1 MQNERIIADD
11 LIVLGNA
18 VPDVISDERI
28 TVCTVAYCKELGLVR
43 IYPVPPVSYMKRWN
57 IVRVPLERNPR
68 DTRTESWKIQ
78 GSKSE
83 WDQISRK
90 IHLKGSV
97 EETQKLPLL
106 EDLYSRFGVDCVE
119 QLNDKLVSL
128 GLIKPRIISYQLE
141 TREDFERSTQL
152 SLDSREPFLT
162 IKNYP
167 LRPVICYRCQNC
179 KTKGP
184 HSQQVLEWGIYEWLR
199 RHPSETNKVW
209 ENLRMK
215 ESDYYRSFLVG
226 NLALFRTSFVIISMF
241 KKKLRVQTPT
251 AQVALESQ

>member
-1 MQNERIIADD
+1 MQNDRIIADD

-28 TVCTVAYCKELGLVR
+28 TVCTAAYCKDLGLVR
-43 IYPVPPVSYMKRWN
+43 IYPVPPVSPMKRWN
-57 IVRVPLERNPR
+57 IVRIPLERNPK
-68 DTRTESWKIQ
+68 DTRSESWKIQ

-90 IHLKGSV
+90 IELKGTI
-97 EETQKLPLL
+97 EETKRLPLL
-106 EDLYSRFGVDCVE
+106 EELYSKFGVDCVE
-119 QLNDKLVSL
+119 QLNDKLVSF
-128 GLIKPRIISYQLE
+128 GLIKPKIISYQLE
-141 TREDFERSTQL
+141 TREDFEKSTQL

-162 IKNYP
+162 IKNYA
-167 LRPVICYRCQNC
+167 LRPVISYRCQNC

-199 RHPSETNKVW
+199 RHPNEPKKVW

-215 ESDYYRSFLVG
+215 ESGYYRSFLVG
-226 NLALFRTSFVIISMF
+226 NLALFRTSFCIISMF
-241 KKKLRVQTPT
+241 RKKLQGQTPT
-251 AQVALESQ
+251 AQVALGSQ

>member
-1 MQNERIIADD
+1 MQNDRTIADD
-11 LIVLGNA
+11 LVVLGNA

-28 TVCTVAYCKELGLVR
+28 TVCTAAYCKDLGLVR
-43 IYPVPPVSYMKRWN
+43 IYPVPPVSPMKRWN
-57 IVRVPLERNPR
+57 IVRIPLERNPK
-68 DTRTESWKIQ
+68 DTRSESWKIQ

-90 IHLKGSV
+90 IELRGSV
-97 EETQKLPLL
+97 EEAKKLPLL
-106 EDLYSRFGVDCVE
+106 EDLSSRFGVGCVE

-128 GLIKPRIISYQLE
+128 GLVKPKIISYQLE
-141 TREDFERSTQL
+141 TREDFENSTQL
-152 SLDSREPFLT
+152 SLDSKEPFLT

-167 LRPVICYRCQNC
+167 LRPMINYRCQNC

-199 RHPSETNKVW
+199 RHPTETKKVW

-215 ESDYYRSFLVG
+215 ESGYYRSFLVG

-241 KKKLRVQTPT
+241 RKKLRTQTPT
-251 AQVALESQ
+251 AQAVLESQ